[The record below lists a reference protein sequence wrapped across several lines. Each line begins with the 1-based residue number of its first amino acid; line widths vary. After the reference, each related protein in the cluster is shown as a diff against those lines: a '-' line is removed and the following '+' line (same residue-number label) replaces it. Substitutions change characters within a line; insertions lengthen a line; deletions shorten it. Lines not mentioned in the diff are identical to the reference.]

1 MENSIAP
8 SLRSGRH
15 RRDTFAALPVSGV
28 SPKPEG
34 MIGRPVF
41 LLAMVLAAPLAQA
54 SGLTSHSVSYEVKVA
69 ADEKLAY
76 AEGQGTYSLT
86 KSCQGWTLG
95 EVYQYG
101 VEKNEKGTARQLG
114 PTSDRIEE
122 RLNATE
128 ALDASR
134 FSYQVRLR
142 LNGRVTTANAKATL
156 GADGG
161 KLRADLGTYKQTSD
175 LPDGTLPPAAARA
188 ALVDALLANRPDP
201 IDIKSVEM
209 LRFHKP
215 IVEHFQRL
223 PPEYMIPTA
232 LPKDLKASDKNFA
245 QGRTFAV
252 RRRVGDFNEF
262 GDEFWLLHESGVVL
276 RRLIKR
282 QNVGILLEAHEV
294 SLFPPPKCD

>member
-1 MENSIAP
+1 MA
-8 SLRSGRH
+8 
-15 RRDTFAALPVSGV
+15 FC
-28 SPKPEG
+28 
-34 MIGRPVF
+34 RPDR
-41 LLAMVLAAPLAQA
+41 LLAIAVFACSLLAAPLAQA
-54 SGLTSHSVSYEVKVA
+54 SGLASQSVSYEVKVA

-76 AEGQGTYSLT
+76 AEGQGSYSLT
-86 KSCQGWTLG
+86 RSCQGWTIG
-95 EVYQYG
+95 EVYQFAL
-101 VEKNEKGTARQLG
+101 EKGAARQLG

-122 RLNATE
+122 RVNASE
-128 ALDASR
+128 PLDGSR

-156 GADGG
+156 GPDGG

-175 LPDGTLPPAAARA
+175 LPAGTLPPAAARA
-188 ALVDALLANRPDP
+188 ALVDALIANHPDP

-282 QNVGILLEAHEV
+282 QNVGILLEAREV

>member
-1 MENSIAP
+1 
-8 SLRSGRH
+8 
-15 RRDTFAALPVSGV
+15 
-28 SPKPEG
+28 

-54 SGLTSHSVSYEVKVA
+54 SGLSSQSVSYEIKAA
-69 ADEKLAY
+69 ADEKLGY
-76 AEGQGTYSLT
+76 AEGQGSYSLT
-86 KSCQGWTLG
+86 KSCQGWTIG
-95 EVYQYG
+95 EVYQFG
-101 VEKNEKGTARQLG
+101 LEKGEKSAPSKLG
-114 PTSDRIEE
+114 PAGDRIEE
-122 RLNATE
+122 RVSATE

-134 FSYQVRLR
+134 FAYQVRLR
-142 LNGRVTTANAKATL
+142 LNGHVTVANVKGTV

-161 KLRADLGTYKQTSD
+161 KLRADLGTYKQNSD
-175 LPDGTLPPAAARA
+175 LPAGTLPPAAARA
-188 ALVDALLANRPDP
+188 ALVDALIANRPDP
-201 IDIKSVEM
+201 IDVKTVEM

-223 PPEYMIPTA
+223 PPGYMIPTT
-232 LPKDLKASDKNFA
+232 LPKDLKASDKHFA
-245 QGRTFAV
+245 EGRTFAV

-282 QNVGILLEAHEV
+282 QNVAILLEAHEV

>member
-1 MENSIAP
+1 MAP
-8 SLRSGRH
+8 
-15 RRDTFAALPVSGV
+15 V
-28 SPKPEG
+28 
-34 MIGRPVF
+34 
-41 LLAMVLAAPLAQA
+41 AQA
-54 SGLTSHSVSYEVKVA
+54 AGLASHSVTYEVKVA
-69 ADEKLAY
+69 ADEKTAY

-86 KSCQGWTLG
+86 RSCEGWTLG
-95 EVYQYG
+95 EVYQFG
-101 VEKNEKGTARQLG
+101 LEKGEKAAPSKLG
-114 PTSDRIEE
+114 PTGDRIEE
-122 RLNATE
+122 RLSATE
-128 ALDASR
+128 PLDASQ
-134 FSYQVRLR
+134 FAYQVRLR
-142 LNGRVTTANAKATL
+142 LNGRLTTANAKATL
-156 GADGG
+156 DANGG

-175 LPDGTLPPAAARA
+175 LPAGTLPPAAARA

-232 LPKDLKASDKNFA
+232 LPKDLKTSDKNFA

-262 GDEFWLLHESGVVL
+262 GDEFWLLHESGAVV

-282 QNVGILLEAHEV
+282 QNVGILLEAREV
-294 SLFPPPKCD
+294 TLFPAPKCD